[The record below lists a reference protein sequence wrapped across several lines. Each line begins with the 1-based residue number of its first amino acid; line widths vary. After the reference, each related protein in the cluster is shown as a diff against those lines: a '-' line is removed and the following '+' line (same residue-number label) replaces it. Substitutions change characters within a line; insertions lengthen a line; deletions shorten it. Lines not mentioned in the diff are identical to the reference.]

1 MNRHVLIASGEQIGE
16 SRQEGYV
23 MKKGYEAPVVR
34 ELGSLAELTGQV
46 FNKVGSTPDVFTA
59 ETGGAV
65 VGSLV
70 GL

>member
-1 MNRHVLIASGEQIGE
+1 
-16 SRQEGYV
+16 